1 MNRKQAKH
9 IGEQFGQC
17 MVMLGIALLIFPFF
31 KALAYVATIYNS
43 LFY

>member
-31 KALAYVATIYNS
+31 KALAYVATVYHS
-43 LFY
+43 LVY